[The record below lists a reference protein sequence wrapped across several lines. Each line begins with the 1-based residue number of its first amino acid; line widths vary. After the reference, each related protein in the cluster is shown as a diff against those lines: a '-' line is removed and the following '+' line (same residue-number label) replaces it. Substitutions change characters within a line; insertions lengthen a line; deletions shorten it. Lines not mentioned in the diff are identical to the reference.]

1 MEHSLKKSRHQK
13 QQQQQQHQ
21 QAKSRRK
28 SKADVAP
35 EQTTMQ
41 MQMQMP
47 MSMATVVDAG
57 AAGEANAELESGE
70 LSPQSRRRQQSRKS
84 SARLRERQRQ
94 RIHNAE
100 EEVTRLEGYIQALQ
114 QTIDAQRC
122 GKPANPSSGSDA
134 AVMGG
139 PSQAVVEWGDDETR
153 RTFNSRVGQLVLSLS
168 DAVHQLGGCVER
180 IDVLKTLLT
189 ERIMLTERKIRG
201 EETPCSMSSSSQI
214 SGDAMD
220 AMDAMDVSPPPYSQ
234 LDDNSGCDVTRTGSG
249 LGGFVNKDSGSVS
262 GSVSGNNSST
272 YSGTGSGG
280 SATLGGSVGSQYGSP
295 MTGSAPRKAARADS
309 SSRIPISFLVDRNE
323 SNSDDGMLA

>member
-13 QQQQQQHQ
+13 QQQQ
-21 QAKSRRK
+21 ARSRRK

-35 EQTTMQ
+35 EQMTI
-41 MQMQMP
+41 QMP
-47 MSMATVVDAG
+47 MPMPMSVATVVDAG
-57 AAGEANAELESGE
+57 AAGNTNAELESGE

-100 EEVTRLEGYIQALQ
+100 EEVARLEGYIQALQ

-122 GKPANPSSGSDA
+122 GKPANPSSRSDA
-134 AVMGG
+134 AVMDG
-139 PSQAVVEWGDDETR
+139 PSQAAVEWGDDETR

-220 AMDAMDVSPPPYSQ
+220 AMDVSPPPYSQ

-249 LGGFVNKDSGSVS
+249 LDGFANKDSGSVS

-280 SATLGGSVGSQYGSP
+280 SATLGGSVGSQYDSP
-295 MTGSAPRKAARADS
+295 TTGSAPRKTARAGN